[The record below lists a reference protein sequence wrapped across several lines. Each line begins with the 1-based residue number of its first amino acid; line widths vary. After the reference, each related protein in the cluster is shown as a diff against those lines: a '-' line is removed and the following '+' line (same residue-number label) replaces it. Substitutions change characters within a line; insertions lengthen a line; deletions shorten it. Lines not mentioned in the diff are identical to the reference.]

1 MFEVRYAECED
12 MRVDDDCDRQ
22 RIESSEQDTT
32 SVRGGICGI
41 RDMRLEDDRDQQT
54 KIETRR

>member
-41 RDMRLEDDRDQQT
+41 RDMRLEDDRDQ
-54 KIETRR
+54 